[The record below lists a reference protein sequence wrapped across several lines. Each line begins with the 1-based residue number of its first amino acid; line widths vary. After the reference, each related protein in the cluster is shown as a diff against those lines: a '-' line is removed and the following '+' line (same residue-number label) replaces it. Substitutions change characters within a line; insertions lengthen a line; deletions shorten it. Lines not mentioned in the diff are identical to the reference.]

1 MKNETRRVS
10 RFVSQQVWA
19 IREST
24 LDVMVE
30 ILRMRSAGIE
40 LTQEEIQARIGAGPV
55 RSVTTRAG
63 SVGVL
68 GLYGV
73 ISPRMNMMTQIS
85 GGTSLDQWLQ
95 AFRQLR
101 DDPDVASVVIDGDT
115 PGGSV
120 HGLIEAGSE
129 IFKARE
135 IKPIIGQVNHVVA
148 SAGLWLMSACS
159 EIVCSPSGEI
169 GSLGCYMVHEDWSKA
184 NEMMGVKPR
193 YISYGKYKTEG
204 NFDNPLDDEAEAYLQ
219 AQVDRVGQRF
229 EKTVSKYRD
238 MPLAK
243 VRSDFGQGRML
254 MAEDALDAGLID
266 RIGTLDETIAR
277 MVGGRRRSASASVT
291 APSIVAETES
301 GDADMTAAKK
311 KSDMVD
317 PDDAGNCP
325 EGYEKKDDGMCHL
338 MPEEEAAAAAA
349 VEDESSAIIAALSE

>member
-1 MKNETRRVS
+1 MKNQTHRVS

-30 ILRMRSAGIE
+30 ILRMRAAGIE
-40 LTQEEIQARIGAGPV
+40 LTQEEVQARIGAGPG
-55 RSVTTRAG
+55 RTLTSRAG
-63 SVGVL
+63 AVGVL

-85 GGTSLDQWLQ
+85 GGTSLDQWLH

-101 DDPDVASVVIDGDT
+101 DDPEVASIVIDGDT

-120 HGLIEAGSE
+120 HGLIEAGNE

-135 IKPIIGQVNHVVA
+135 VKQIIGTVNHVVA

-184 NEMMGVKPR
+184 NEMMGVKPK

-204 NFDNPLDDEAEAYLQ
+204 NFDEPLSEEGEAYLQ
-219 AQVDRVGQRF
+219 EQVDRVGQRF
-229 EKTVSKYRD
+229 EKTVSKFRD
-238 MPLAK
+238 VPLSK
-243 VRSDFGQGRML
+243 VRNEFGQGRML
-254 MAEDALDAGLID
+254 TAEDALAVGMVDK
-266 RIGTLDETIAR
+266 IGTLDETITR
-277 MVGGRRRSASASVT
+277 LVGGRRRSPSASAI
-291 APSIVAETES
+291 APVLV
-301 GDADMTAAKK
+301 AAKK
-311 KSDMVD
+311 KTDMVE
-317 PDDAGNCP
+317 PDDDGNCP

-338 MPEEEAAAAAA
+338 MPESKASASTSGDLKEVADDDSAAI
-349 VEDESSAIIAALSE
+349 VAALMG